1 MQWKSFLLL
10 RKLTENLLLHG
21 AFLPILIY
29 CFKISLLILRANFAH
44 SSVSYQQTHSSVP
57 IIDPQEEIRKR
68 NENIEMEMKTSTVV
82 SEARKMGFED
92 EMIKNAIKK

>member
-1 MQWKSFLLL
+1 MGNSFFIASKTYLKFL
-10 RKLTENLLLHG
+10 RATF
-21 AFLPILIY
+21 APTFTS
-29 CFKISLLILRANFAH
+29 CFKLDLLILNGDFLH
-44 SSVSYQQTHSSVP
+44 SSVSYQQTHSSVL

-82 SEARKMGFED
+82 PEARKMGFDD